1 MFLLGLSD
9 DLREA
14 FRRVRRSPRTSLVAI
29 GTLALG
35 IGAATAIFTIAHAYL
50 MASPPFREPDRIV
63 NVYGWRDSHGRQGV
77 SGADFLDY
85 LKQPGLFESGS
96 LVGYAEF
103 SWTGQTAPGFNGA
116 EVLRGYLVT
125 ADYFRVMDQPMAAG
139 RGFLPGEE
147 HAVVI
152 SYALWQ
158 RCFGARSDII
168 GQALTLNGTSHT
180 VVGVVGRGFLT
191 YGHYE
196 VMAWVPILPSW
207 EWRDSRQYD
216 CYARLASGITL
227 EQAQRRLDA
236 VSRHLADAY
245 PGTNAKYTAKVEPF
259 LVEVRQEARPAMLAL
274 LGAVLCLLLI
284 ASANVASLLL
294 ARAAG
299 QAREMAIRAA
309 LGASRL
315 RLYRMVIA
323 ESCLLAFMAAVA
335 GAALGGWLITGLRAL
350 IPATLAIGWAFTL
363 DTHVFAAAFL
373 LSAMAG
379 LTAGVAP
386 AFESFRM
393 ASGGIRPTISR
404 SRLLRGITTAE
415 IALSV
420 VLAIGAGM
428 LGKSFLQLLDRPLG
442 YRTDSLL
449 GMRVRL
455 VGDRYKG
462 IDQRAA
468 YWSELMARTASLPGI
483 AESAS
488 VSDLPMGWQYSGGP
502 FEVADKPV
510 VPGGTMPRAHQIV
523 ASPGYFA
530 TLGIPLVAG
539 RGFTEGDGP
548 QSEPVAIVNDLLAK
562 NIWPGENPV
571 GKQIKAWD
579 GKTWRQVIGVVHRI
593 RHGGPEDDYENQ
605 LYIPYRQGNSNVMF
619 LVVRTHVPP
628 ESVVRAIRTTMKSID
643 PDVPAFEIRSMK
655 EAFERETALPRLPMA
670 LTVGFA
676 GLAALL
682 AALGLFGVIAY
693 WVSRR
698 TKELGIRTAI
708 GARPA
713 DLRMLVLRQGLRMAV
728 IGLTAG
734 VTASLAV
741 MRYLRSLLYG
751 MSERD
756 PWIYAGAI
764 VLAMGTATIACWLP
778 ASRAARVD
786 PAQAL
791 REEG

>member
-1 MFLLGLSD
+1 MLLFGLRD

-14 FRRVRRSPRTSLVAI
+14 FHRIRRNPRTSLVAV

-35 IGAATAIFTIAHAYL
+35 IGAATAILTVAHTCL
-50 MASPPFREPDRIV
+50 MAPPPFREPDRIV
-63 NVYGWRDSHGRQGV
+63 RVHGPRTSWGWQGV

-85 LKQPGLFESGS
+85 LEEPGLFQSGT

-103 SWTGQTAPGFNGA
+103 SWTGQSLPGFDGA
-116 EVLRGYLVT
+116 EVLRGYVVT
-125 ADYFRVMDQPMAAG
+125 ADYFRVMDHPMAAG
-139 RGFLPGEE
+139 RGFLSGEE

-152 SYALWQ
+152 SHALWQ
-158 RCFGARSDII
+158 RRFAGRGDII
-168 GQALTLNGTSHT
+168 GQAVTINGTSHV
-180 VVGVVGRGFLT
+180 VVGVAGRGFLT
-191 YGHYE
+191 YGSYE
-196 VMAWVPILPSW
+196 VMAWVPISPDR
-207 EWRDSRQYD
+207 EWRSSRQYS
-216 CYARLASGITL
+216 CFARLAPGIGL
-227 EQAQRRLDA
+227 EQVQQRLD
-236 VSRHLADAY
+236 VLNRHLAEAY
-245 PGTNAKYTAKVEPF
+245 PATNAKYAAKVEPF
-259 LVEVRQEARPAMLAL
+259 LHEVRQEVRPAMLAL
-274 LGAVLCLLLI
+274 LAGVLCLLLI
-284 ASANVASLLL
+284 VVANVASLLL

-299 QAREMAIRAA
+299 QAREMAIRTA

-323 ESCLLAFMAAVA
+323 ESCLLALVA
-335 GAALGGWLITGLRAL
+335 SVGGVALGAWLITGLREL
-350 IPATLAIGWAFTL
+350 IPATLAVGWAFAL
-363 DTHVFAAAFL
+363 DARVFAAAFL
-373 LSAMAG
+373 LSALAG

-393 ASGGIRPTISR
+393 AAGGIRPTISR
-404 SRLLRGITTAE
+404 SRLLRGITTVE
-415 IALSV
+415 IALAV
-420 VLAIGAGM
+420 VLAIGAGL

-455 VGDRYKG
+455 VGDRYKS

-468 YWSELMARTASLPGI
+468 YWSELMERASTLPGI
-483 AESAS
+483 AKSAM
-488 VSDLPMGWQYSGGP
+488 VSDLPMGWQYSGGS
-502 FEVADKPV
+502 FEAADKPV
-510 VPGGTMPRAHQIV
+510 APGETRPRAHQIV

-530 TLGIPLVAG
+530 TLGIPLLAG
-539 RGFTEGDGP
+539 RGFNEGDGP
-548 QSEPVAIVNDLLAK
+548 KSEPVVIVNDFLAQK
-562 NIWPGENPV
+562 IWPGENAI
-571 GKQIKAWD
+571 GKRIKAWD
-579 GKTWRQVIGVVHRI
+579 GKTWRRVVGVVYRV
-593 RHGGPEDDYENQ
+593 RHGGPADQYENQ
-605 LYIPYRQGNSNVMF
+605 LYVPYRQGNSNVMF

-628 ESVVRAIRTTMKSID
+628 ESVVPAIRTTLKFMD
-643 PDVPAFEIRSMK
+643 PNVPAFEIRSMK
-655 EAFERETALPRLPMA
+655 AAFERETALPRLPMA

-698 TKELGIRTAI
+698 TKELGIRAAI

-713 DLRMLVLRQGLRMAV
+713 ELRALVLRQGLRMAA

-734 VTASLAV
+734 VAVSLTV
-741 MRYLRSLLYG
+741 MRYLHSLLYG

-764 VLAMGTATIACWLP
+764 ALALGTAIFACWLP

-786 PAQAL
+786 PARAL